1 VCLKLLQYPL
11 NILKVFFLCV
21 RKDED
26 VIKVHDKEVV
36 LVEIENILNKVLETS
51 RSIGEAKCHD

>member
-1 VCLKLLQYPL
+1 LLQYPL